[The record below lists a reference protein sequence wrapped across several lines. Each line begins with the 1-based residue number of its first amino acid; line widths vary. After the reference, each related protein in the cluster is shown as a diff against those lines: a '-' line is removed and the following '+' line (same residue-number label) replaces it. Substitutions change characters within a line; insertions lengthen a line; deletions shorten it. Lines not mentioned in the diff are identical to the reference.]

1 MEPDKGPVRRDDD
14 EAAAGAATDVRAT
27 VDWYFG
33 DLVDQVVA
41 DCGVSHEQLIR
52 ALASIEQEAS
62 ARRDQLAERG
72 RVVSTAGAPGEVLA
86 LPVGTLQVLTRACD
100 LSGEEAEA
108 VRSVHRRMARAIASL
123 PEDDSTDAVVFAAE
137 PSDLH

>member
-1 MEPDKGPVRRDDD
+1 MEPDRGPIRRDD
-14 EAAAGAATDVRAT
+14 ETATAADTDIRAT

-33 DLVDQVVA
+33 DLVDEVA
-41 DCGVSHEQLIR
+41 ADYAVSCEQLVG
-52 ALASIEQEAS
+52 ALANIEREAS

-72 RVVSTAGAPGEVLA
+72 RAVSTAGAPGEVLA

-100 LSGEEAEA
+100 LSGEESEA
-108 VRSVHRRMARAIASL
+108 ARSVHRRMAQAIARL
-123 PEDDSTDAVVFAAE
+123 PDEDATDAIVFAAE